1 MVLVKPLILN
11 LDILWK
17 VLGPILG
24 LIGALLIIGV
34 TAFVVWY
41 IMNNREGGSSS
52 GKGRGY
58 EPSLQEEDPEN
69 AQRMQQE
76 ENNKKKGKKDN
87 RA

>member
-1 MVLVKPLILN
+1 MVLVFPLILD

-34 TAFVVWY
+34 TAFTVWY
-41 IMNNREGGSSS
+41 IMNNRQGGSSS
-52 GKGRGY
+52 SKGRGY

-76 ENNKKKGKKDN
+76 DNKKKSKTDN